1 MKAIT
6 LAAVLNVV
14 SILVVTGCAQLP
26 AEQLEA
32 AAKAVEAAKTAGAED
47 YAKEDYIKLEQQFS
61 LAKDALAKQENVY
74 SVFRSYTEADDLLK
88 QVVLSGQQV
97 AVVAV
102 QKKEAAKLAAM
113 STEKEALQMMASV
126 KKLMST
132 APNGKERAAVAT
144 IKEDVAGLETSLN
157 AVHQLIDKGD
167 YLAADT
173 QSKAIKA
180 KGAAISEELLDAIAK
195 TKARKNKTH
204 A

>member
-1 MKAIT
+1 M
-6 LAAVLNVV
+6 
-14 SILVVTGCAQLP
+14 
-26 AEQLEA
+26 
-32 AAKAVEAAKTAGAED
+32 
-47 YAKEDYIKLEQQFS
+47 
-61 LAKDALAKQENVY
+61 
-74 SVFRSYTEADDLLK
+74 
-88 QVVLSGQQV
+88 LSGQQV

>member
-47 YAKEDYIKLEQQFS
+47 YAKEDYIKLEEQFS

-74 SVFRSYTEADDLLK
+74 SVFRSYTDADDLLK

-180 KGAAISEELLDAIAK
+180 KSAAISEELLDAIAK
-195 TKARKNKTH
+195 TKGRKNKTH